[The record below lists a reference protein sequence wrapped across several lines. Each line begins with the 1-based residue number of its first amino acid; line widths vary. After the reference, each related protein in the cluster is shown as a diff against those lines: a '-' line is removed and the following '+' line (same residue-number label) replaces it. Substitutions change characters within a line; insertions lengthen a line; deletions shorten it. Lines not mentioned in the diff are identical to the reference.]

1 MRNWSSNRTSNT
13 RRPHC
18 TVLYKNLSKSSLQRA
33 ASFVL
38 VTATPFETN
47 ILSFFFFEFL
57 ATERTS
63 GLRFKENVRS
73 RKKQTKMGQSQQAVY
88 NRRHNST
95 HATTT
100 TAQPAIKAAHREAT
114 QKRNSPPHNHL
125 HDARKNLRTTFPVPC
140 FYIFPSETF
149 DHIFLQDPN
158 PHRQSN
164 NRLTHGDTREN

>member
-1 MRNWSSNRTSNT
+1 
-13 RRPHC
+13 
-18 TVLYKNLSKSSLQRA
+18 
-33 ASFVL
+33 
-38 VTATPFETN
+38 
-47 ILSFFFFEFL
+47 
-57 ATERTS
+57 
-63 GLRFKENVRS
+63 
-73 RKKQTKMGQSQQAVY
+73 MGQSQQAVY